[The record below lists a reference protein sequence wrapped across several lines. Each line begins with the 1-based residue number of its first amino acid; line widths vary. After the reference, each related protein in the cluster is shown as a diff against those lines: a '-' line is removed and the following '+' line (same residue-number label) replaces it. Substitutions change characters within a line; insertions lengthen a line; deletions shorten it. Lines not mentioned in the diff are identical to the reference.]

1 MKFTLDGAGVDHINQ
16 GIGSVFRAL
25 ASAPMV
31 RQQAEEQAALRNAQ
45 AYNANMSG
53 NKLGAQAESERYT
66 LDRRRSVPE
75 LIAADPDMPAHIRA
89 AYKVFD
95 LTGDTNMERIANA
108 GQTFQTMD
116 YRTKAADN
124 LRDPNEMN
132 KYISIAAGKT
142 YEPFAPVGTTG
153 YSINQATGDQTEENQ
168 VLANLFGRKTNSEIS
183 RNDAQAYNWNMSGK
197 QHAATTDKIRA
208 EPKAA
213 AKSRQD
219 LPATST
225 VKKDSKFVN
234 LSLQKAREAIASGAP
249 REAVIQRL
257 KDNGIDPTGL

>member
-45 AYNANMSG
+45 AYSANMSG

-75 LIAADPDMPAHIRA
+75 LIAADPDMPAHVQT
-89 AYKVFD
+89 AYKAFD
-95 LTGDTNMERIANA
+95 LTGDTNMERFANA

-132 KYISIAAGKT
+132 KHISIAAGKT

-153 YSINQATGDQTEENQ
+153 YSINQATGDRMEQNPT
-168 VLANLFGRKTNSEIS
+168 LAKLHDQKVSSEIGE
-183 RNDAQAYNWNMSGK
+183 NKAQAYNASMSGDLTK
-197 QHAATTDKIRA
+197 EKLGRIQAGGRANPLTAAQQKTLQD
-208 EPKAA
+208 
-213 AKSRQD
+213 AKD
-219 LPATST
+219 
-225 VKKDSKFVN
+225 
-234 LSLQKAREAIASGAP
+234 AISSGAP
-249 REAVIQRL
+249 RAKVIERL
-257 KDNGIDPTGL
+257 KAKGIDTTGL